1 MALAQLKALV
11 HLASSSFSLTSVQM
25 ETSSLENKC
34 KNCTVQNL
42 KKAPSKG
49 MRSIRIAIDPE
60 LDNNRGCWR
69 DKTLG
74 LVSVGWELRQ
84 NTLVI

>member
-1 MALAQLKALV
+1 
-11 HLASSSFSLTSVQM
+11 
-25 ETSSLENKC
+25 
-34 KNCTVQNL
+34 
-42 KKAPSKG
+42 

-84 NTLVI
+84 NTLVIWINENLLLASVVDFNHGLPYFVKT